1 MLGSVNVLPQYNK
14 NILLL
19 LSAVYY
25 RNYALLWS
33 CVVVAGQVSWPNVW
47 ISAITVRNRNFGTL
61 FNQELWISLK
71 VGIRN
76 SSGYTCMGIINIQ
89 YILRRPLTKYLRCPL
104 FIPTIS
110 SMSIVHINHCWHQ
123 PFPIPKLINIKV
135 DHPMLSNK
143 QILGSNKCLR
153 CWTRRVLQQ
162 GSICS
167 FLLAESRGVYL
178 FIYIPNFHKG
188 LPSIWVESR

>member
-1 MLGSVNVLPQYNK
+1 MLGNVNVLPQYNK

-33 CVVVAGQVSWPNVW
+33 CVVVAGEVSWSNVW
-47 ISAITVRNRNFGTL
+47 TSAVADRNRTFGTL
-61 FNQELWISLK
+61 FNQELWISVK

-76 SSGYTCMGIINIQ
+76 NSGYTCMDIISIQ
-89 YILRRPLTKYLRCPL
+89 YIRQRPLTKYLRCPL

-110 SMSIVHINHCWHQ
+110 SMSIVHINHCWYQ
-123 PFPIPKLINIKV
+123 PFPIPKVVNIKV

-143 QILGSNKCLR
+143 YNSAATNVWDVEQEEYWNKAPY
-153 CWTRRVLQQ
+153 VLF
-162 GSICS
+162 
-167 FLLAESRGVYL
+167 FLPNQEE
-178 FIYIPNFHKG
+178 FIYYYFLSPNFIG
-188 LPSIWVESR
+188 NSPQFG

>member
-47 ISAITVRNRNFGTL
+47 ISSITVRNRNFGTL

-89 YILRRPLTKYLRCPL
+89 YILQRPLTKYLRCPL

-135 DHPMLSNK
+135 DHPMLSNRFSAATNVWDVE
-143 QILGSNKCLR
+143 QEEYCNKAPY
-153 CWTRRVLQQ
+153 VLFFSQNQ
-162 GSICS
+162 EEFI
-167 FLLAESRGVYL
+167 YL
-178 FIYIPNFHKG
+178 FTSPIFIRDSLQFG
-188 LPSIWVESR
+188 